1 MLNDIPLFP
10 SELSWLSF
18 NERVLQE
25 AEDEKVPAIERVHFL
40 GIFSQNMDEF
50 FRIKVAGVRRLASID
65 SGVGQREHFS
75 QLLKTINDRI
85 LTLEKRYAEAYV
97 KVLSGLKK
105 HSIYLVRED
114 SLNSHQLGFV
124 KNYFHSL
131 VLPELEPFFIDGRSA
146 MPLLSDNNIYFA
158 ITLNLKGEPSRYAV
172 MEIPTAILPRFLEI
186 PSRQG
191 RKEKVYI
198 VLDNIIRVCLEEVF
212 RNVLPILSAKAY
224 MFKISRDADIE
235 LGEYVNRDILERV
248 ERSLKQRKRAEP
260 VRLAYD
266 MEMPNTLLELIKK
279 KLKMGSRD
287 SYTPGG
293 RYHNSKDLMGF
304 APDSKSCRYRRPA
317 PLLALSTSKNIFD
330 QLQDDDGLFCYPYH
344 DFWAIT
350 NFLASASIDPQV
362 KEIRITLYR
371 MAKKSRVIAAL
382 INAARNN
389 KKVIA
394 VVELRASFDEKANI
408 YWSRKLIEAG
418 VLVVYGVPEMEV
430 HAKLISVVRR
440 EQGKNRFY
448 TQLGTGNFNESTA
461 RVYCDFSVLTND
473 QGVGR
478 DIYNLFE
485 FMRFP
490 NTKQVFKHII
500 VSPFSLRSSFEQA
513 INREIEAALAGRKA
527 GIFFK
532 CNSLIDSKLI
542 AHLYRASAVGVDIRL
557 LVRGECSLVCDTPG
571 LSDNIK
577 VISLVDKFLEHAR
590 IYVFHNGGDELMW
603 MSSANLKNRCLDQRI
618 EVTYPVT
625 NSRHLRTIKKIME
638 LQWHDNQK
646 ARLIDAGQTN
656 TRLANEGSRGCRA
669 QDAIYRY
676 LKKHSQRY

>member
-1 MLNDIPLFP
+1 MPNNTPLFP

-25 AEDEKVPAIERVHFL
+25 AEDETVPAIERVYFL

-65 SGVGQREHFS
+65 SGMGQKEHFS

-97 KVLSGLKK
+97 KVLSGLRK
-105 HSIYLVRED
+105 HNIYLVREET
-114 SLNSHQLGFV
+114 LNSHQLGVV
-124 KNYFHSL
+124 KNYFHRQ
-131 VLPELEPFFIDGRSA
+131 VLPELEPFFIDGRSP
-146 MPLLSDNNIYFA
+146 MPLLNDNNIYFA
-158 ITLNLKGEPSRYAV
+158 IVLNLKGEPKRYAV

-186 PSRQG
+186 PSRKG

-198 VLDNIIRVCLEEVF
+198 VLDNIIRLCLEKVF
-212 RNVLPILSAKAY
+212 RNVLSILSAKAY
-224 MFKISRDADIE
+224 MFKISRDADID
-235 LGEYVNRDILERV
+235 LGEYVNRDIIERV
-248 ERSLKQRKRAEP
+248 EKSLKQRKRAEP

-266 MEMPNTLLELIKK
+266 MEMPKTLLELIKK
-279 KLKMGSRD
+279 KLKMGARD

-293 RYHNSKDLMGF
+293 RYHNSKDLMSF
-304 APDSKSCRYRRPA
+304 ALDSKSYRYRRPA
-317 PLLALSTSKNIFD
+317 PLLALSANENIFD
-330 QLQDDDGLFCYPYH
+330 QLQVDDGLFCYPYH

-371 MAKKSRVIAAL
+371 MAKNSRVIAAL

-408 YWSRKLIEAG
+408 YWSRKLIESG

-440 EQGKNRFY
+440 ERGKNRFY
-448 TQLGTGNFNESTA
+448 TQLGTGNFNENTA
-461 RVYCDFSVLTND
+461 RIYCDFSVLTND

-490 NTKQVFKHII
+490 STQQAYKHII
-500 VSPFSLRSSFEQA
+500 VSPFTLRKSFEQA
-513 INREIEAALAGRKA
+513 IEREIEAALAGRKA

-542 AHLYRASAVGVDIRL
+542 AHLYRASAAGVDIRL

-590 IYVFHNGGDELMW
+590 IYVFHNGGEEVMW
-603 MSSANLKNRCLDQRI
+603 LSSANLKNRCLDQRI

-625 NSRHLRTIKKIME
+625 NPRHFRTIRKIME

-656 TRLANEGSRGCRA
+656 TRMANEGSRGCRA

-676 LKKHSQRY
+676 LKKCSQK